1 MRKERTCRANCG
13 FRITRHVPRFTLYLT
28 LLLCLL
34 TTLPGV
40 AGCRSGGI
48 RVRSWD
54 EAIDFVRDELEAA
67 GDLEG
72 RLEGYARRAATL
84 SEQIDAI
91 EQARPALELIGRL
104 RDVQVPLIGDGWQIL
119 LALLTLATVDGAKI
133 IGKLEETLR
142 ALMELKGSLDNMSG
156 LPPVS
161 DAIRAFRADP
171 SRRTVGALAEASA
184 TATPSMRQLHAD
196 LGEILAPLSDVAENL
211 SGLLRGLRGAADAGI
226 PVVSDAAR
234 EAVEGIGPIEEP
246 LLAVRDGLER
256 LHQDIDADVKI
267 LERIQEAVRKARE
280 HEE

>member
-1 MRKERTCRANCG
+1 MRKERTCRTNYG
-13 FRITRHVPRFTLYLT
+13 LRVTRHVPRFTFHLT
-28 LLLCLL
+28 VLLCFL

-54 EAIDFVRDELEAA
+54 EAIDFVQDELETA

-72 RLEGYARRAATL
+72 RLEGYAKTAAAL
-84 SEQIDAI
+84 SEQIDALDH
-91 EQARPALELIGRL
+91 ARPALELISRL

-119 LALLTLATVDGAKI
+119 LALLTLATVDGAKM
-133 IGKLEETLR
+133 IGKLEEILR
-142 ALMELKGSLDNMSG
+142 ALIELKGSLDNMSG
-156 LPPVS
+156 LPSVA

-171 SRRTVGALAEASA
+171 SPRTVGALAPASA
-184 TATPSMRQLHAD
+184 TATPSMRQLHTD
-196 LGEILAPLSDVAENL
+196 LGEILDPLSDVADNL

-226 PVVSDAAR
+226 PIVSDAAR

-256 LHQDIDADVKI
+256 LHQDIDADVKV
-267 LERIQEAVRKARE
+267 LERIQEAVRQARE